1 MLDGLSVQN
10 NGVPIYVQLREQ
22 ILALIGRGVLKPG
35 AQLPTMRQVA
45 VALKIDLNTVQRAY
59 AELERDGVLTKQR
72 GVRHLRHRGAAAAQ
86 CARSRR
92 RNSPPASPPRPRRR
106 ASRWTNWPRRWRGW
120 RSGRM
125 KRICSRRSSSRWSFW
140 GSLSQS
146 GAQDAASDTGRAASV
161 WNQPAPRVVSRAAAI
176 DSLGLTAAI
185 RAARQ
190 NSSND
195 HPTVSPT
202 EVHMNPISAL
212 VFIVFIGG
220 AVLARLADMPIA
232 VTIVLALIGIFLGY
246 SVKMAQQWERAV
258 VLRLGKLHA
267 VKGPGLFILVPIFD
281 AVATWIDQRIR
292 TTEVNAE
299 QALTKDT
306 VPVNVDA
313 IVFWMVHD
321 AERAALE
328 IADYNSAV
336 QRVAQTSL
344 REMIGSS
351 VLSELLSD
359 RKAADAALKEVI
371 GAKTAEWGVTVNSVE
386 IRDVAIPDN
395 LQDAMSRQA
404 QAEREKQARVILG
417 SAEEEVAQKFVNAA
431 KLYATSPEALQLR
444 AMNIIYETTKE
455 RGATILMP
463 TSMVDAM
470 NPGAAAFALNMA
482 KTDAGN
488 RHRAVPR
495 TPRCRKCRRA
505 SFRAAK
511 AVLCAMRK
519 GGSAD
524 VGAGSQDDDSVGL
537 ALALGGAFVARLG
550 QACIA

>member
-1 MLDGLSVQN
+1 MN
-10 NGVPIYVQLREQ
+10 HVPFF
-22 ILALIGRGVLKPG
+22 LIFAGIMIVLW
-35 AQLPTMRQVA
+35 A
-45 VALKIDLNTVQRAY
+45 RA
-59 AELERDGVLTKQR
+59 AA
-72 GVRHLRHRGAAAAQ
+72 RGAARKSAQ
-86 CARSRR
+86 A
-92 RNSPPASPPRPRRR
+92 PR
-106 ASRWTNWPRRWRGW
+106 
-120 RSGRM
+120 
-125 KRICSRRSSSRWSFW
+125 K
-140 GSLSQS
+140 
-146 GAQDAASDTGRAASV
+146 SV
-161 WNQPAPRVVSRAAAI
+161 WSQPPPVLVQAAKI
-176 DSLGLTAAI
+176 DSLGLTTLVQQ
-185 RAARQ
+185 R
-190 NSSND
+190 NSSDTSRTDN
-195 HPTVSPT
+195 SNT
-202 EVHMNPISAL
+202 EVHMNPISA
-212 VFIVFIGG
+212 VIFIIFIGG
-220 AVLARLADMPIA
+220 AVLSRLANMPIS
-232 VTIVLALIGIFLGY
+232 VTIVLALIGVFLGY

-258 VLRLGKLHA
+258 ILRLGKLHA

-281 AVATWIDQRIR
+281 QVATWIDQRIR

-299 QALTKDT
+299 QALTRDT

-328 IADYNSAV
+328 IADYVSAV

-359 RKAADAALKEVI
+359 RKSADAALKEVI

-404 QAEREKQARVILG
+404 QAEREKQARVTLG
-417 SAEEEVAQKFVNAA
+417 AAEEEVAQKFVNAA

-482 KTDAGN
+482 KIDAGKQPTPD
-488 RHRAVPR
+488 AAPSGTSVPQVPR
-495 TPRCRKCRRA
+495 
-505 SFRAAK
+505 
-511 AVLCAMRK
+511 
-519 GGSAD
+519 
-524 VGAGSQDDDSVGL
+524 AGS
-537 ALALGGAFVARLG
+537 
-550 QACIA
+550 

>member
-1 MLDGLSVQN
+1 MKDN
-10 NGVPIYVQLREQ
+10 FPF
-22 ILALIGRGVLKPG
+22 VL
-35 AQLPTMRQVA
+35 
-45 VALKIDLNTVQRAY
+45 VALLVVFWGAISNL
-59 AELERDGVLTKQR
+59 
-72 GVRHLRHRGAAAAQ
+72 LRKK
-86 CARSRR
+86 
-92 RNSPPASPPRPRRR
+92 PPR
-106 ASRWTNWPRRWRGW
+106 
-120 RSGRM
+120 
-125 KRICSRRSSSRWSFW
+125 
-140 GSLSQS
+140 
-146 GAQDAASDTGRAASV
+146 ASV
-161 WNQPAPRVVSRAAAI
+161 WNQPVPRAVNRMAAA
-176 DSLGLTAAI
+176 DSLGLSSAI

-190 NSSND
+190 KSFDTSSS
-195 HPTVSPT
+195 TSSST

-220 AVLARLADMPIA
+220 AVLSHLAGLPLGI
-232 VTIVLALIGIFLGY
+232 TIVLALIGVFLGY
-246 SVKMAQQWERAV
+246 SIKMAQQWERAV
-258 VLRLGKLHA
+258 ILRLGKLHST
-267 VKGPGLFILVPIFD
+267 KGPGLFILIPIFD
-281 AVATWIDQRIR
+281 AVAMWIDQRIR

-328 IADYNSAV
+328 IADYSSAV

-351 VLSELLSD
+351 LLSELLSE
-359 RKAADAALKEVI
+359 RKQADATLKDVI
-371 GAKTAEWGVTVNSVE
+371 GSKTAEWGVTVNSVE

-431 KLYATSPEALQLR
+431 RLYAQNPEALQLR

-482 KTDAGN
+482 KTDAV
-488 RHRAVPR
+488 RPDLSSTAPSVPQVPR
-495 TPRCRKCRRA
+495 KD
-505 SFRAAK
+505 
-511 AVLCAMRK
+511 
-519 GGSAD
+519 G
-524 VGAGSQDDDSVGL
+524 
-537 ALALGGAFVARLG
+537 
-550 QACIA
+550 